1 MGRKKQEE
9 TKSRPIRMPIR
20 LWNLVNDIGYSEK
33 RTLNHQVWYIVE
45 DWLQTQG
52 YLKEVERRR

>member
-9 TKSRPIRMPIR
+9 TKSRPIRMPTR
-20 LWNLVNDIGYSEK
+20 LWDLVNDIAYSEK
-33 RTLNHQVWYIVE
+33 RTLNHQVWYILE
-45 DWLQTQG
+45 DWLQTKG

>member
-20 LWNLVNDIGYSEK
+20 LWNLVDDIAYGEK

-45 DWLQTQG
+45 DWLQTKG
-52 YLKEVERRR
+52 YLKEEERRR

>member
-9 TKSRPIRMPIR
+9 TKSRPIRMPNR
-20 LWNLVNDIGYSEK
+20 LWDLVDDIAYSEK

-45 DWLQTQG
+45 DWLQTKG
-52 YLKEVERRR
+52 YLRENERRR